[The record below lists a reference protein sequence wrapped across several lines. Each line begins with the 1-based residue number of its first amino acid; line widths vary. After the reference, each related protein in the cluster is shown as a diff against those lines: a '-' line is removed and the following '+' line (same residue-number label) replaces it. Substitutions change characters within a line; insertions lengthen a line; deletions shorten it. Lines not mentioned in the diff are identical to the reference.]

1 MARRQLRLRQRR
13 IERMWWSKSRRPTVT
28 PFKQGEPQT
37 FVTLLCDSYRVDD
50 AGLPALLDIL
60 REKRTAHPGM
70 QLLATL
76 DQLQQ
81 AFYTSGHSVDLH
93 DLDDTE
99 GYDLSG
105 VDPGVFE
112 DGEHPGHLATKSEF
126 FIRHGNFQK
135 RATVRFEDLA
145 GKLFW
150 KAAGDQPDFFA
161 VNTKPD
167 TILDKTIYVQVV
179 PVARPCEALCAF
191 PNGYFTD
198 DLTPMENFAVAQRFE
213 ALYGYELFGVGA
225 TYIGFLKRRDL
236 TIPEMRAFAE
246 DILSLHRD
254 AGDPSLAGRVAAVI
268 GAQPF
273 VLLNFN
279 GS

>member
-1 MARRQLRLRQRR
+1 
-13 IERMWWSKSRRPTVT
+13 MWWNKARRPTVT
-28 PFKQGEPQT
+28 PFKQGEPKT
-37 FVTLLCDSYRVDD
+37 FDTLLCDGYRIDD
-50 AGLPALLDIL
+50 VVSMRALLDIL
-60 REKRTAHPGM
+60 SEKRAAHPGM

-76 DQLQQ
+76 DHLQQ
-81 AFYTSGHSVDLH
+81 AFYTSGHTIGFH
-93 DLDDTE
+93 DLDETE

-105 VDPGVFE
+105 VDPSAFE
-112 DGEHPGHLATKSEF
+112 DGEHRGYLGTKSEF
-126 FIRHGNFQK
+126 FIRHSNFQK
-135 RATVRFEDLA
+135 RATVRFEELR

-150 KAAGDQPDFFA
+150 KPTADRPDFFA
-161 VNTKPD
+161 VNAKPD
-167 TILDKTIYVQVV
+167 AILDNTIYVQAV

-213 ALYGYELFGVGA
+213 ERYGYALFGVGA
-225 TYIGFLKRRDL
+225 SYIGYLKSRDL
-236 TIPEMRAFAE
+236 TIPEMRAFAD
-246 DILSLHRD
+246 DILSLYRD
-254 AGDPSLAGRVAAVI
+254 AGDPSLPARVAAVI